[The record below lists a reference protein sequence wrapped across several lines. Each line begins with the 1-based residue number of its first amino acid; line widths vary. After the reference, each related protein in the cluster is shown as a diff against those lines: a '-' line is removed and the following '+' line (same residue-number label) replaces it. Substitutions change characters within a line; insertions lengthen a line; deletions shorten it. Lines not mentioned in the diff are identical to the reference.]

1 MRSCAAVAPAST
13 EATGEENRVR
23 FLDKLR
29 EFLRNRG
36 PLAQDQ
42 TGAPTDLELQAATT
56 ILLIEAAFGDEEYV
70 WREHR
75 AIVTG
80 LEREFGL
87 GRREIRELL
96 ERADEI
102 RPPVVKLAD
111 VTDVIR
117 DRFSAEQRA
126 EILRMVW
133 RVIEADGVVE
143 EWEESF
149 ADHIG
154 RAVGLSGE
162 DARAARESSRSA

>member
-1 MRSCAAVAPAST
+1 
-13 EATGEENRVR
+13 VR
-23 FLDKLR
+23 FFDELR
-29 EFLRNRG
+29 EILHARG
-36 PLAQDQ
+36 PLAQDVAG
-42 TGAPTDLELQAATT
+42 TPADLELQAATA

-75 AIVTG
+75 AIVKG

-87 GRREIRELL
+87 SRREIRELL
-96 ERADEI
+96 GRADEI

-117 DRFSAEQRA
+117 DRFSADQRA
-126 EILRMVW
+126 EVLRLVW
-133 RVIEADGVVE
+133 RVIASDGVVE
-143 EWEESF
+143 EWEEAF

-162 DARAARESSRSA
+162 VARAARDASRSA